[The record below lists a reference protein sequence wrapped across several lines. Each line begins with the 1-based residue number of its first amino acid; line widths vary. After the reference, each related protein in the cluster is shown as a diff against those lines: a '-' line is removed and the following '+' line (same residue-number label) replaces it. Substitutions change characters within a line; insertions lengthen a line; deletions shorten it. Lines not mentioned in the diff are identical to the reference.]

1 VETDI
6 DRIGRRSK
14 NQMGKVY
21 KEELKIMKIGLNG
34 RKKLR

>member
-21 KEELKIMKIGLNG
+21 KDKLKIMKIGLNG
-34 RKKLR
+34 R